1 MAALVL
7 TFVGVTAGIGTV
19 AASASTPRPAPLVLP
34 SAGISSRPAAV
45 APGKLPVR
53 TGVRSPGTK
62 PRPGTAPHVFPP
74 PPLAFDLDLGSSPHM
89 PLHLT
94 GTIGSAL
101 VVDLDTHAVL
111 WQFWPTSVRPTAS
124 LAKVFTVMV
133 AMDHAQSLDQQV
145 TVPPGG
151 EDDNP
156 EDSVMGLQVGDTVTI
171 RDLVDGVWLASG
183 DDAAETLARTLV
195 PRDQFIAE
203 MNAKAAALGL
213 TGTHFV
219 NPTGVD
225 ASGHYSTAADLARL
239 TRAFAA
245 QHGDL
250 LAIAEQPSVVLYA
263 TDGHPEYDLVN
274 LNKLITWPY
283 DGATGLKTGYT
294 ARAGGC
300 VAATA
305 SRGGRDLVAVVLGDD
320 VMFTDAAK
328 LFDYGWSR

>member
-1 MAALVL
+1 MPAKVAAALVL
-7 TFVGVTAGIGTV
+7 GLLVVASAATAALVSPRSASAAAVRVTAPLRTPPAPHLGTPAR
-19 AASASTPRPAPLVLP
+19 AATPAPAPEPELGLEDSASILEDAHTGAIVYQHNAAVRRAPASLTKIMTVLVALDHAPLTQLVTVPAGATTFGPDYSTMGL
-34 SAGISSRPAAV
+34 SAG
-45 APGKLPVR
+45 
-53 TGVRSPGTK
+53 
-62 PRPGTAPHVFPP
+62 
-74 PPLAFDLDLGSSPHM
+74 D
-89 PLHLT
+89 
-94 GTIGSAL
+94 
-101 VVDLDTHAVL
+101 
-111 WQFWPTSVRPTAS
+111 
-124 LAKVFTVMV
+124 
-133 AMDHAQSLDQQV
+133 QV
-145 TVPPGG
+145 TVR
-151 EDDNP
+151 E
-156 EDSVMGLQVGDTVTI
+156 L
-171 RDLVDGVWLASG
+171 LYGVFLASAN
-183 DDAAETLARTLV
+183 DAAETLAQTLV

-213 TGTHFV
+213 GGTHFV

-225 ASGHYSTAADLARL
+225 AAGHYSTAADLARL
-239 TRAFAA
+239 TRAFEAA
-245 QHGDL
+245 HGDL

-294 ARAGGC
+294 ERAGGC